1 MKEYFTK
8 KENVFRCL
16 IFLIFAGLLFCMRI
30 PVTYIA
36 DDAMVAPTITDQTL
50 LENFIAHWTDNGRIF
65 TDVLANMFY
74 RMPIVVWKIF
84 DTGVYCLIAGLI
96 AKLFTPN
103 TWKDLL
109 NVCIL
114 LFLFPFYYMASA
126 GYIATSANYIY
137 PVLCLLVI
145 LLPITNTLHNRQTT
159 KPIYIAAVIAVLY
172 ATNHDQTAMVLL
184 GGLLLYLL
192 YNIITKADQKIIK
205 NAAIWF
211 GFSLASY
218 IFMFLM
224 PGHIARM
231 SSTIEIDYWL
241 PQYVDWTLFDKIYHG
256 FTTTMATL
264 LYHNVELFL
273 LLCFMLFLAA
283 LRQESIIKKIIAAI
297 PLMIIF
303 VGRFIGTGH
312 FVVYYDY
319 ACNMPELLP
328 YTESILPITL
338 AIAAVASIFYTI
350 WNCVDS
356 LKRKCMLTMLMIL
369 AAGSREMM
377 GFSATIYASSFRTFT
392 FFLFACILCI
402 LILLNELRED
412 YHHKNLYYMGL
423 GSILFMFFY

>member
-1 MKEYFTK
+1 MK
-8 KENVFRCL
+8 KENTLKCM

-65 TDVLANMFY
+65 TDVLANIFY
-74 RMPIVVWKIF
+74 RMPIIVWKIF

-96 AKLFTPN
+96 TKLFTKN

-109 NVCIL
+109 IVCIL
-114 LFLFPFYYMASA
+114 LFLFPFSYMASA

-145 LLPITNTLHNRQTT
+145 LLPITNVQQG
-159 KPIYIAAVIAVLY
+159 KPVSKPMYVAAVISVLY
-172 ATNHDQTAMVLL
+172 ATNHDQTAMVLF
-184 GGLLLYLL
+184 GGLLLYLI
-192 YNIITKADQKIIK
+192 YNIVTKAEQKIIRTS
-205 NAAIWF
+205 AIWF
-211 GFSLASY
+211 CFSLASY

-231 SSTIEIDYWL
+231 SSTFEIDYWL

-273 LLCFMLFLAA
+273 LLCFMLLLVA
-283 LRQESIIKKIIAAI
+283 LRQNSIRNKIIAVI
-297 PLMIIF
+297 PLIIIF
-303 VGRFIGTGH
+303 IGRFIGTGN
-312 FVVYYDY
+312 FIVYYDY

-328 YTESILPITL
+328 YTETILPLAL
-338 AIAAVASIFYTI
+338 AILAVVCIFYTI
-350 WNCVDS
+350 WTCVSS
-356 LKRKCMLTMLMIL
+356 LERKCLLTMLMIL

-392 FFLFACILCI
+392 FFLFACIACI
-402 LILLNELRED
+402 LVLLNELQEESE
-412 YHHKNLYYMGL
+412 HKEFYYMGI
-423 GSILFMFFY
+423 GAIVFMFFY